1 MVIYC
6 PNLSQSIQAIR
17 FGQPWCIVEYAFF
30 SRHYLYSRPLLFP
43 YEGQRW
49 FDLVR
54 MGGAK
59 EAMKAEGHIIQ
70 DYQYLYPIPKTE
82 LERINNTELLWQNT
96 GY

>member
-1 MVIYC
+1 MISSFILLFTSKTRSGVVI
-6 PNLSQSIQAIR
+6 R
-17 FGQPWCIVEYAFF
+17 E
-30 SRHYLYSRPLLFP
+30 FP

-70 DYQYLYPIPKTE
+70 DYQFLYPIPKTE

>member
-1 MVIYC
+1 M
-6 PNLSQSIQAIR
+6 LAD
-17 FGQPWCIVEYAFF
+17 
-30 SRHYLYSRPLLFP
+30 LLERQQEFP

-70 DYQYLYPIPKTE
+70 DYQFLYPIPKTE

>member
-1 MVIYC
+1 MKFMNRVIVAC
-6 PNLSQSIQAIR
+6 
-17 FGQPWCIVEYAFF
+17 CILLCTSVWQINAQDYPFRRADLPVEE
-30 SRHYLYSRPLLFP
+30 RV
-43 YEGQRW
+43 E
-49 FDLVR
+49 DLVR

-70 DYQYLYPIPKTE
+70 DYQFLYPIPKTE